1 MQNFLTYGQ
10 KTSDKISFY
19 LPAGDGKVSFVEVRD
34 IAA

>member
-10 KTSDKISFY
+10 KTSDNISFY